1 MNDSSAQII
10 PKKRKHTLPLSAI
23 CSFFIYIKA
32 NHSQMIPLQS
42 IITSQIVFS
51 HYYSKHTV
59 ICSDR
64 AICYCSAPINLARG
78 DIRLQKQIGEI
89 LYTIC
94 IDVLISCGKINFA
107 MIAYIWIC
115 MYLVQVI
122 YFYRFP
128 YGPLSAKHAMFLLW
142 VSLCVVCF
150 SESCSVNV
158 IGSRVCHESVLLSQG
173 HRS

>member
-1 MNDSSAQII
+1 
-10 PKKRKHTLPLSAI
+10 
-23 CSFFIYIKA
+23 
-32 NHSQMIPLQS
+32 MIPLQS

-78 DIRLQKQIGEI
+78 EIRLQKQIGEI

-107 MIAYIWIC
+107 MIAYI
-115 MYLVQVI
+115 
-122 YFYRFP
+122 
-128 YGPLSAKHAMFLLW
+128 
-142 VSLCVVCF
+142 
-150 SESCSVNV
+150 
-158 IGSRVCHESVLLSQG
+158 
-173 HRS
+173 